1 MSTVDPSNGFLS
13 RSQSIAKGRE
23 MRQTDEFVVYL
34 LVVVITVLFTSKT
47 ETNTRETTVFS
58 SSQLDQ
64 STKDWSQTVLKDI
77 LPF

>member
-64 STKDWSQTVLKDI
+64 STKDWSQAVLKDI